1 MAAFFLSRVP
11 QSFCNALVAPFDAYA
26 SLFSCLHS
34 ESPTLFGPQ
43 ACALQA
49 AIGDVFGSSRS
60 SANRG
65 LIAVD
70 CESVPLETEPKTQL
84 PLELVCR
91 TTSTA
96 TAAFH

>member
-26 SLFSCLHS
+26 SLFNCLHS

-70 CESVPLETEPKTQL
+70 CESVPLETEPRLQQL
-84 PLELVCR
+84 PLELACR
-91 TTSTA
+91 NSTA
-96 TAAFH
+96 TAALH